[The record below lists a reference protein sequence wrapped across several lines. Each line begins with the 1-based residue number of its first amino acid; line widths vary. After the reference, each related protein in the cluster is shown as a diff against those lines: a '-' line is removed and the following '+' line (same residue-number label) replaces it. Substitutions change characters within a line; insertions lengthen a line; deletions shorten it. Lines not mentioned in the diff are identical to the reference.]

1 MVICEDTDFMFPMK
15 ADVYYPII
23 SQGDYGQPQKDW
35 VFDKTIACN
44 VGPIGGPASASSEN
58 VKAESFL
65 QVQNKL
71 EGRTKNDP
79 RISTQKEKNAITN
92 VLITNVR
99 HADDELIYKETAGVR
114 SGHGTIYELATVEPF
129 VGAFRST
136 EYYKMI
142 LRRAENQTVG
152 D

>member
-23 SQGDYGQPQKDW
+23 TQGDYGQPKKDW
-35 VFDKTIACN
+35 IFDKTIACN
-44 VGPIGGPASASSEN
+44 ANPIGGAGTEN

-65 QVQNKL
+65 QLQNKL
-71 EGRTKNDP
+71 EARTKNDP

-92 VLITNVR
+92 ILITNVR
-99 HADDELIYKETAGVR
+99 HANDELIYKETAGVR
-114 SGHGTIYELATVEPF
+114 AGSGTIYELAAVEPF
-129 VGAFRST
+129 VGALRYT